1 MPPNKQLEEKI
12 LLECSEYLA
21 ENLPANDIA
30 PKMLSSNLLTS
41 REHDEYNAL
50 KRSGRSMIVLSEY
63 LLECLHKRQAGFLRK
78 FCIILWEIEPARYL
92 GDYIQDA
99 YNAAVSQ
106 GGAWMI
112 YRCDYYGYN
121 EISA

>member
-78 FCIILWEIEPARYL
+78 FCNILWEIEPARYL

-99 YNAAVSQ
+99 YNAVSQ

-112 YRCDYYGYN
+112 YRCD
-121 EISA
+121 